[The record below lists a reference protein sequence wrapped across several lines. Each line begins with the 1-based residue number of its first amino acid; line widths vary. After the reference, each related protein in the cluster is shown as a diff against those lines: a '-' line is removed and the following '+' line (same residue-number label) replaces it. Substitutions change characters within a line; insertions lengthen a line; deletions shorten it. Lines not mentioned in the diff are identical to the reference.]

1 MDNLVSTEWLA
12 AQLGAP
18 DLLVFDTT
26 KYLPNEPFDGVTKFA
41 EAHIP
46 GAHFFDLDVVADPD
60 ATLPHMIPSAA
71 RFEKLMGALGVSN
84 ASRVVFYDQKGLQSS
99 ARGWWLMRLFG
110 HEKAAVLDGGLPK
123 WLREGRPVAAGQPAA
138 PHATTYVADFV
149 AGRVAG
155 IGDVKRVL
163 ADKSALVLDARA
175 AGRFKGTAPEPRP
188 GLPSGHMPGAANIP
202 FNELFAADG
211 TMLPPDALR
220 TRFAAAGADAAPALV
235 TSCGTGVTACILTL
249 GAVRAGLPE
258 PAVYDGSWTEWASR
272 PETVKATA

>member
-12 AQLGAP
+12 AQLGAA
-18 DLLVFDTT
+18 DLRVFDTT
-26 KYLPNEPFDGVTKFA
+26 KYLPNEPFDGATKFA

-60 ATLPHMIPSAA
+60 ASLPHMIPSAA
-71 RFEKLMGALGVSN
+71 RFEKLMGAMGVSN
-84 ASRVVFYDQKGLQSS
+84 TTRVVFYDQKGLQSS

-110 HEKAAVLDGGLPK
+110 HAHAAVLDGGLPK
-123 WLREGRPVAAGQPAA
+123 WLREGRAVAAGQPAA
-138 PHATTYVADFV
+138 PAPGTYLADFV
-149 AGRVAG
+149 AARVAG

-163 ADKSALVLDARA
+163 ADRSALVLDARA
-175 AGRFKGTAPEPRP
+175 AGRFQGTAPEPRP

-202 FNELFAADG
+202 FNELFGPDG

-220 TRFAAAGADAAPALV
+220 ARFAAAGADAAPALV

-249 GAVRAGLPE
+249 GAIRAGLPE

>member
-1 MDNLVSTEWLA
+1 MENLVSTEWLA
-12 AQLGAP
+12 SQLGAA
-18 DLLVFDTT
+18 DLRIFDTT
-26 KYLPNEPFDGVTKFA
+26 KYLPNEPFDGATKFG

-60 ATLPHMIPSAA
+60 ATLPHMIPGAA
-71 RFEKLMGALGVSN
+71 RFEKLMGAMGISN
-84 ASRVVFYDQKGLQSS
+84 TTRVVFYDQKGLQSS

-110 HEKAAVLDGGLPK
+110 HHHAAVLDGGLPK
-123 WLREGRPVAAGQPAA
+123 WLREGRAVAAGAPAATQPA
-138 PHATTYVADFV
+138 TYVADFM
-149 AGRVAG
+149 ASRLFG

-175 AGRFKGTAPEPRP
+175 AGRFQGTAPEPRP

-220 TRFAAAGADAAPALV
+220 ARFVAAGADAAPALV